1 MNQLDLIAKKLLEKR
16 EEKGKTPILSKNS
29 WTINGNNTI
38 SDIINLLKDDIRTE
52 EDIYLYINSSLE
64 PNKDENISDLY
75 MIFNKEGKLCISY
88 STKPSFL

>member
-16 EEKGKTPILSKNS
+16 EEKGIFSFFNWKCIYPSKVIIDFRPIGKTPILSKNS

-52 EDIYLYINSSLE
+52 EDIV
-64 PNKDENISDLY
+64 
-75 MIFNKEGKLCISY
+75 C
-88 STKPSFL
+88 FLFLNLFEII